1 MVCCL
6 SGKVTTTAQFE
17 TTGGSMEWIGLVVF
31 ISSITYI
38 VLLAGRNRTK
48 GASPACHSWYSPR
61 SFRKT
66 GSTKSAQVL
75 SIAVLF
81 IFTATNTWAFD
92 WAAGAVG
99 AIEALRVQLAEER
112 KVEQQKQLIEYQ
124 YKLESERIER
134 TYQLERERAERTY
147 QLERERT
154 ERERAEQER
163 RHEVV
168 RRQQKIAEDKK
179 LQEVAETKRNAIST
193 GTGFFIAPGGYLV
206 TNHHVIEDAT
216 DFAVRDHKGRFYQA
230 TVIAR
235 DSNRDLALL
244 KVNGAFPTL
253 KITSSESV
261 SKGQRVRAVGYPQI
275 SIQGNESKVTDG
287 IISSF
292 SGLQNDDNWFQ
303 ISVPIQGGNSGGPLV
318 TESGGVVGVVVAT
331 ANVARFYKLTGNL
344 PQNVNYAI
352 KSKVLLDFLKVQNL
366 QNFSA
371 SKAKI
376 SIDEVDASKVLVIAK
391 NGLIDVSYTVSPEQ
405 RAQEERER
413 TRTAAEETRRQREEK
428 LAEQN
433 RVANSQRLEVPSR
446 LPPCKEYRH
455 NCYGEMTRPNGE
467 KYFGEFKGGKLN
479 GQGKTTYPDG
489 DTYIGHFKDDLPNG
503 QGSVSGPNGANYV
516 GEFKVGKPN
525 GQGTMETNYG
535 AMYVGNVKDGKPNG
549 QGTLTFANGNKVVGE
564 FKDEKNGQGTFSF
577 ANGNRYIGEFKDV
590 KYNGQG
596 TFTFANG
603 SNYIGEFKDGKF
615 NGQGTLTTVNGSKY
629 VGEYKDDKPYG
640 QGTFTFANGNKYVG
654 EFKDGKRNGQGTL
667 TTVNGSKYVGEYKDD
682 KPYGQGVRYRADGSI
697 QDAGVWEG
705 GNFVRAE

>member
-1 MVCCL
+1 
-6 SGKVTTTAQFE
+6 
-17 TTGGSMEWIGLVVF
+17 MEWIGLVVF

-66 GSTKSAQVL
+66 GTAKSAQVL

-112 KVEQQKQLIEYQ
+112 KVEQQKQLIDHQ

-134 TYQLERERAERTY
+134 TYQLERERAER
-147 QLERERT
+147 
-154 ERERAEQER
+154 ERAEQER
-163 RHEVV
+163 RQEAV

-216 DFAVRDHKGRFYQA
+216 DYAVRDHKGRFYQA

-253 KITSSESV
+253 KIASSESV
-261 SKGQRVRAVGYPQI
+261 SKGQRVLAVGYPQI

-352 KSKVLLDFLKVQNL
+352 KSKVLLDFLKAQNL

-371 SKAKI
+371 VKGKI
-376 SIDEVDASKVLVIAK
+376 SIDDVDASTVLVIAK

-413 TRTAAEETRRQREEK
+413 TRTAAEESRRQREEK

-455 NCYGEMTRPNGE
+455 NCYGEMTSPNGE
-467 KYFGEFKGGKLN
+467 KYVGEYKNNKSN
-479 GQGKTTYPDG
+479 GQGTATHPNGITYV
-489 DTYIGHFKDDLPNG
+489 GHFKDDLPNG
-503 QGSVSGPNGANYV
+503 QGIITY
-516 GEFKVGKPN
+516 
-525 GQGTMETNYG
+525 
-535 AMYVGNVKDGKPNG
+535 
-549 QGTLTFANGNKVVGE
+549 
-564 FKDEKNGQGTFSF
+564 
-577 ANGNRYIGEFKDV
+577 RC
-590 KYNGQG
+590 
-596 TFTFANG
+596 
-603 SNYIGEFKDGKF
+603 
-615 NGQGTLTTVNGSKY
+615 
-629 VGEYKDDKPYG
+629 
-640 QGTFTFANGNKYVG
+640 
-654 EFKDGKRNGQGTL
+654 RC
-667 TTVNGSKYVGEYKDD
+667 
-682 KPYGQGVRYRADGSI
+682 GVC
-697 QDAGVWEG
+697 
-705 GNFVRAE
+705 